1 MPGGARLSQ
10 VQTPEIPPMQKA
22 LKRERLRARKC
33 TGARHAAAWCNLL
46 SSRLYCRLRSFTE
59 STLRFVGCNHRWGIS
74 PRPEDW
80 YFVGRDYTAVLFAVS
95 IRNPKKFARG
105 FELRTCSMLVA
116 FSRSSNADWA
126 GWINWAGRAEWTNRA
141 NWIDQSN
148 RAPESVKRF
157 RLTTR
162 TSLRHYAGL
171 SIQR

>member
-1 MPGGARLSQ
+1 MPGVARLSR

-22 LKRERLRARKC
+22 LKRERFRACKC

-80 YFVGRDYTAVLFAVS
+80 YFVGRDYTAALFAVS

-105 FELRTCSMLVA
+105 VKCSWNGAAVEILDQKEDQEWTGQGFLDGKISFFRQHLALGRTGRY
-116 FSRSSNADWA
+116 SRSMSASSA
-126 GWINWAGRAEWTNRA
+126 CCSRARC
-141 NWIDQSN
+141 I
-148 RAPESVKRF
+148 
-157 RLTTR
+157 
-162 TSLRHYAGL
+162 
-171 SIQR
+171 

>member
-1 MPGGARLSQ
+1 MRGFGAGGRWMPGVARLSR

-22 LKRERLRARKC
+22 LKRERFRARKC

-80 YFVGRDYTAVLFAVS
+80 YFVGRDYTAALFAVS

-105 FELRTCSMLVA
+105 LELRTCSMLVTFDRLASGSA
-116 FSRSSNADWA
+116 FS
-126 GWINWAGRAEWTNRA
+126 A
-141 NWIDQSN
+141 NFG
-148 RAPESVKRF
+148 APAPMP
-157 RLTTR
+157 L
-162 TSLRHYAGL
+162 
-171 SIQR
+171 Q